1 MTHRWVRTAVL
12 LGGLV
17 LAGTVVAAPVT
28 KSKPNL
34 RGTESDV
41 PNQRTFEVEGEAE
54 LSRLCADKMRTQLPL
69 SSVPTSNLALNDITV
84 LDRHDDE
91 LPPAV
96 QAMHYCGM
104 GVRWAD

>member
-1 MTHRWVRTAVL
+1 MTHRCVRTAVL

-41 PNQRTFEVEGEAE
+41 SNERTFEVEGKAE

-84 LDRHDDE
+84 HVE
-91 LPPAV
+91 AGYYTVVLPLLNP
-96 QAMHYCGM
+96 QGNMHLLYS
-104 GVRWAD
+104 